1 MANDSAY
8 NILGE
13 FKDDSLNEITSGGFV
28 EYSPIGQPGQK
39 DPVNVEIATQDVQ
52 NEDYYDIMADYF
64 AGDYL
69 PVKEQGLLDF
79 QQEYEALGLGKKTTP
94 QQFRSIIEQSIGEI
108 PKTST
113 TDKAIRFLFDSLNA
127 KTPFYGTAGVF
138 DVLAQATGK
147 FLDREQAQ
155 EALEIERRLAIGEL
169 AAKQSAEANKDM
181 FLKEAELRT
190 KLLGYNQELAKSYL
204 NFGEETRN
212 KMLQFDLDVAKDK
225 IKTSNEMLKNLQKP
239 ISMVY
244 TTDGE
249 NYIPTAV
256 QLRPNEDMTEIVP
269 YSLQKVEQED
279 GTTKLEF
286 REGPPEG
293 TKNFYFT
300 TSVSDPSESATKA
313 SDLAAPTANQ
323 YQEAIATYYG
333 LKTSGNLVEDIILKN
348 NESVRAGEGPT
359 VGIRG
364 LIGKLKQGFTLTL
377 GEALDEIKSSDGVSL
392 NESLVQFGEAKIQDM
407 RRLEQQA
414 KQGDEMADSLLDTD
428 FSRTNTL
435 PITLETF
442 SKPNGKGKK
451 SEVTLPAGSVSLNQ
465 LLDPLFLQINYNYQP
480 AYAENV
486 VREKIIAYSLA
497 RALKTSGRLNVD
509 DLEQAREAVQLYGF
523 VSSQDVITRL
533 GVILESIRNAQRN
546 TILSLKFG
554 SNIDLL
560 EIDPELKKDFNQ
572 LENFM
577 NETGQGMES
586 LYNRVNT
593 QPQVE
598 SQEPSGNV
606 NNNPEISDE
615 APEALDINNWVG
627 GQ

>member
-1 MANDSAY
+1 
-8 NILGE
+8 
-13 FKDDSLNEITSGGFV
+13 
-28 EYSPIGQPGQK
+28 
-39 DPVNVEIATQDVQ
+39 
-52 NEDYYDIMADYF
+52 
-64 AGDYL
+64 
-69 PVKEQGLLDF
+69 
-79 QQEYEALGLGKKTTP
+79 
-94 QQFRSIIEQSIGEI
+94 
-108 PKTST
+108 
-113 TDKAIRFLFDSLNA
+113 
-127 KTPFYGTAGVF
+127 
-138 DVLAQATGK
+138 
-147 FLDREQAQ
+147 
-155 EALEIERRLAIGEL
+155 
-169 AAKQSAEANKDM
+169 
-181 FLKEAELRT
+181 
-190 KLLGYNQELAKSYL
+190 
-204 NFGEETRN
+204 
-212 KMLQFDLDVAKDK
+212 
-225 IKTSNEMLKNLQKP
+225 
-239 ISMVY
+239 
-244 TTDGE
+244 
-249 NYIPTAV
+249 
-256 QLRPNEDMTEIVP
+256 
-269 YSLQKVEQED
+269 
-279 GTTKLEF
+279 
-286 REGPPEG
+286 
-293 TKNFYFT
+293 
-300 TSVSDPSESATKA
+300 
-313 SDLAAPTANQ
+313 
-323 YQEAIATYYG
+323 
-333 LKTSGNLVEDIILKN
+333 
-348 NESVRAGEGPT
+348 
-359 VGIRG
+359 
-364 LIGKLKQGFTLTL
+364 
-377 GEALDEIKSSDGVSL
+377 
-392 NESLVQFGEAKIQDM
+392 M
-407 RRLEQQA
+407 RRLELQA
-414 KQGDEMADSLLDTD
+414 KQGDEVADALLDTD

-577 NETGQGMES
+577 NETGQSMES

>member
-13 FKDDSLNEITSGGFV
+13 FRDDSLDNIKSGGFV
-28 EYSPIGQPGQK
+28 EYSPIGEPGQK
-39 DPVNVEIATQDVQ
+39 DSTNVEIATQDVQ
-52 NEDYYDIMADYF
+52 NEDYYDIMSDYF
-64 AGDYL
+64 AGSYL
-69 PVKEQGLLDF
+69 PVKEQGALDF
-79 QQEYEALGLGKKTTP
+79 EQEFNALGLGKKTTP
-94 QQFRSIIEQSIGEI
+94 QQFKSIIEQSIGEI

-113 TDKAIRFLFDSLNA
+113 TEKALRFLFDSLNA

-147 FLDREQAQ
+147 FLDREEAA

-212 KMLQFDLDVAKDK
+212 KLLQFDLDTQLDK
-225 IKTSNEMLKNLQKP
+225 VKTSNQMLTNLQKP

-256 QLRPNEDMTEIVP
+256 QLRPNADMTEIVP

-348 NESVRAGEGPT
+348 NESVLAGEGPT

-407 RRLEQQA
+407 KRLEQQA
-414 KQGDEMADSLLDTD
+414 KQGDELADALLDTD
-428 FSRTNTL
+428 FDRTNTL

-442 SKPNGKGKK
+442 SRPNGKGKK
-451 SEVTLPAGSVSLNQ
+451 GEITLPAGSVSLNQ
-465 LLDPLFLQINYNYQP
+465 LLDPLFLQTNYNYQP
-480 AYAENV
+480 AYAQNV

-586 LYNRVNT
+586 LYNQIQA

-606 NNNPEISDE
+606 NNNPEITDE
-615 APEALDINNWVG
+615 AAEALDINSWVG